1 MERPPSHEWMDP
13 RRPRGGAAESRSP
26 PPSATEG
33 GGASISELS
42 FSTAGRAAL
51 RATARGEVVGE
62 RKMASLPS
70 ADRSMMEDGAVL
82 GGSEAEDG
90 LDDRRQQRL
99 NASSTFEGN
108 MLLAGS
114 SASLLSMA
122 ELSFSV
128 VGLGARRA
136 MGGGETVLQAVKL
149 GEDPW

>member
-1 MERPPSHEWMDP
+1 M
-13 RRPRGGAAESRSP
+13 
-26 PPSATEG
+26 
-33 GGASISELS
+33 
-42 FSTAGRAAL
+42 
-51 RATARGEVVGE
+51 
-62 RKMASLPS
+62 
-70 ADRSMMEDGAVL
+70 L

-99 NASSTFEGN
+99 NASSTFEGR